1 MTTTA
6 QQHESQLARCNQEL
20 ADILGQSPLELST
33 GGAATMRDRL
43 WVWGVL
49 GGKEVGKST
58 LINALAGDNV
68 VEYGD
73 PMGEGTFRPAAYCSP
88 DDESALRGRFGE
100 LKDIDV
106 TFHPNAPTAMRGL
119 VLVDLPDFDS
129 VFADHVQQVRRMSN
143 VLDGI
148 IWITTPKKVGD
159 ERAIREIHRVLKD
172 RANFVYV
179 LNKMDWLVAQ
189 EGGDP
194 AASLKRAATQLDQ
207 QAQAGSPSDTDLRK
221 FLIAARYPQS
231 DRLRDAIIS
240 ARSGGQ
246 EQVAADNGSIDAA
259 VNALT
264 ADFESLRTALT
275 TPPPESVSAANKKAN
290 LSYQLATQSKRLLD
304 YYKPQP
310 ILDRLNK
317 AADIDE
323 TRERVREYLTDPYC
337 TQLVRRLNDEDALL
351 VDWSAKL
358 FKRRITYWPLLGLVA
373 WPLVLIGAM
382 FNRLR
387 NLWTGSTTAGA
398 IDDPFRADGIAL
410 RERME
415 GAVASQQA
423 ALGGLAIRLSIELP
437 TPEQLEQTF
446 RLDATR
452 IAVSQRQATLD
463 RMLHKSPGALGR
475 FVRGV
480 IAILALLWF
489 PIIQPILAI
498 ALPPIIAAWS
508 SAAQQSVTI
517 NWSEFATG
525 IVGALSASR
534 MLAGLLVSVILMLA
548 LVAAVYSR
556 SVRDAQRAIERLTAS
571 PADMATHPLLEP
583 TTAALNQPV
592 STVHDRLRQVIDTV
606 SDSSGP
612 QL

>member
-1 MTTTA
+1 MTTSA
-6 QQHESQLARCNQEL
+6 QQHETQLARCNREL
-20 ADILGQSPLELST
+20 ADILGQPPLELST

-58 LINALAGDNV
+58 LINALAGEDV
-68 VEYGD
+68 VDYGD

-88 DDESALRGRFGE
+88 DDESALRARFADLSE
-100 LKDIDV
+100 IDV
-106 TFHPNAPTAMRGL
+106 TFHPNAPIALRGL

-129 VFADHVQQVRRMSN
+129 VFAEHVQQVRRMSN

-194 AASLKRAATQLDQ
+194 NASLKRAATQLGQ
-207 QAQAGSPSDTDLRK
+207 QIQAASPSDSDHRT
-221 FLIAARYPQS
+221 FLIAARYPKS
-231 DRLRDAIIS
+231 DRLRDAIIK
-240 ARSGGQ
+240 ARSGGEGQ
-246 EQVAADNGSIDAA
+246 IAAGNGSIDAA

-275 TPPPESVSAANKKAN
+275 TPPPEPVSEANKKAN
-290 LSYQLATQSKRLLD
+290 LSYQLATQSKQLLE

-317 AADIDE
+317 VANIDE
-323 TRERVREYLTDPYC
+323 TRERVREYLPDPYC

-387 NLWTGSTTAGA
+387 SLWTGSTTAGA
-398 IDDPFRADGIAL
+398 VDDPFRADGIAL

-415 GAVASQQA
+415 GALASQQA
-423 ALGGLAIRLSIELP
+423 ALGGLATRLSIELP
-437 TPEQLEQTF
+437 TPEQLERTF

-452 IAVSQRQATLD
+452 VAVSQRQATLD
-463 RMLHKSPGALGR
+463 RMLHKSPGVIGR
-475 FVRGV
+475 FIRGV

-489 PIIQPILAI
+489 PIIQPVLSI
-498 ALPPIIAAWS
+498 ALPPLIATWS
-508 SAAQQSVTI
+508 SATSQSTEI
-517 NWSEFATG
+517 GWGEFATG
-525 IVGALSASR
+525 IVAALSASR

-556 SVRDAQRAIERLTAS
+556 SVRDAQRGIERLTAA
-571 PADMATHPLLEP
+571 PTDTANHPLLEP
-583 TTAALNQPV
+583 TTAALNQPI
-592 STVHDRLRQVIDTV
+592 STVHGQLRQVIDVV
-606 SDSSGP
+606 SHSSGP

>member
-1 MTTTA
+1 MTTSA
-6 QQHESQLARCNQEL
+6 QQHETQLARCNQEL
-20 ADILGQSPLELST
+20 ADILGQPPLDLAT

-88 DDESALRGRFGE
+88 DDESALRARFGE

-106 TFHPNAPTAMRGL
+106 TFHPNAPAAMRGL

-129 VFADHVQQVRRMSN
+129 VFTEHVQQVRRMSN

-194 AASLKRAATQLDQ
+194 NASIKRAATQLDQ
-207 QAQAGSPSDTDLRK
+207 QIQVGSFSDSDHRK
-221 FLIAARYPQS
+221 FLIAARYPKS
-231 DRLRDAIIS
+231 DTLRDAIIK
-240 ARSGGQ
+240 ARSGGEGQ
-246 EQVAADNGSIDAA
+246 IVADNGALDSA
-259 VNALT
+259 VTALS
-264 ADFESLRTALT
+264 ADFASLRSALT
-275 TPPPESVSAANKKAN
+275 TPPPETVSEANKKAN
-290 LSYQLATQSKRLLD
+290 LSYQLATQSRRLLE
-304 YYKPQP
+304 YYNPQP
-310 ILDRLNK
+310 VLDRLSS

-323 TRERVREYLTDPYC
+323 TRERVRDYLSDPYC
-337 TQLVRRLNDEDALL
+337 TQLIRRLNDEDALL

-358 FKRRITYWPLLGLVA
+358 FQHRISYWPLLGLVA

-387 NLWTGSTTAGA
+387 SLWTGSTTAGA

-410 RERME
+410 CERME

-423 ALGGLAIRLSIELP
+423 ALGGLASKLSIELP
-437 TPEQLEQTF
+437 TPDQLERTF

-463 RMLHKSPGALGR
+463 RMLHRSPGAMGR
-475 FVRGV
+475 IVRGV

-508 SAAQQSVTI
+508 SATQQSVAV
-517 NWSEFATG
+517 NWSDFVTG
-525 IVGALSASR
+525 IIGALSASR

-556 SVRDAQRAIERLTAS
+556 SVRDAQRAIEQLTAS
-571 PADMATHPLLEP
+571 LADTTSHPLLEP

-592 STVHDRLRQVIDTV
+592 STVHERLRQVIDKV
-606 SDSSGP
+606 SSSSVP
-612 QL
+612 HS